1 MGQYDAL
8 IATAKRLIAQKGQA
22 VTWKSIGDAVADDP
36 NKPWEPASQTVT
48 DYAVNIAFLPINLSS
63 RKFTQAI
70 AGTDI
75 PIGTEKGYMGAQSF
89 EPKIKDTILRGT
101 QTLTVLSID
110 RIAPDGSQILYTLE
124 LGE

>member
-22 VTWKSIGDAVADDP
+22 VTWKSIGDPVADP
-36 NKPWEPASQTVT
+36 NKPWEPTSQVVT
-48 DYAVNIAFLPINLSS
+48 DYSANIAFLPINLST
-63 RKFTQAI
+63 RKFSQAI
-70 AGTDI
+70 TGTDI

-89 EPKIKDTILRGT
+89 EPKIKDVILRNGK
-101 QTLTVLSID
+101 TLTVLSID
-110 RIAPDGSQILYTLE
+110 RIAPDGSPILYTLE